1 MELDLENILSL
12 GNSDKKELHHPIL
25 IDSIEYLTKLK
36 QNYNKSMSTHNS
48 YDEVD
53 IKNELMFEKSKGKIN
68 TNEYNRSWSKLTTS
82 QKCKVIN
89 TFISEITEII
99 LDDNVKMTY
108 QRQLRYI
115 LISALHEQL
124 ITKTCDV
131 DYDQENG
138 KILKI
143 HKLVFENN
151 EYKLSPTPIQTQIQ
165 TSKN

>member
-1 MELDLENILSL
+1 MDLDLENIVNISPI
-12 GNSDKKELHHPIL
+12 NNVFKKKEVRNPIL
-25 IDSIEYLTKLK
+25 IDSIDYLTKLK
-36 QNYNKSMSTHNS
+36 QNYNRVVSTHNS

-53 IKNELMFEKSKGKIN
+53 IKNELMFEKTKGKIN

-89 TFISEITEII
+89 TFISEITDII
-99 LDDNVKMTY
+99 TDDNIKMTY

-124 ITKTCDV
+124 ITKTGDV

-143 HKLVFENN
+143 HKLVFQDN
-151 EYKLSPTPIQTQIQ
+151 EYTLSPKIL
-165 TSKN
+165 